1 MTTEL
6 NLIQTEFQDVEKRV
20 LPRFPLTFLLFKI
33 GVDQHAYEVKDIS
46 HTGMQ
51 IDLKRSD
58 HSYEKDDSISGIVHW
73 RGPTLDIEGQVQWV
87 RGTRIG
93 IAFHKSEEFN
103 NAVKDFLSFDNI
115 IAGMRKV
122 HETHIELPPQLQ
134 FWLRSEGPV
143 EIFIWKHSHGE
154 LAKIQFIILDN
165 FVEWIDGEGLHSG
178 KLLTQRDSDL
188 PLSLEGEFMFEI
200 DRTLDVN
207 KLQFCK
213 ELVRTL
219 PEDYLPSSVVSFVL
233 LKIGD

>member
-1 MTTEL
+1 MAREL

-33 GVDQHAYEVKDIS
+33 GANEHAYEVKDIS

-51 IDLKRSD
+51 IDMKHSG
-58 HSYEKDDSISGIVHW
+58 HSYEKGDSISGIVHW

-87 RGTRIG
+87 CENKIG
-93 IAFHKSEEFN
+93 IAFHKNDKFN
-103 NAVKDFLSFDNI
+103 SAVADFLSFDNI
-115 IAGMRKV
+115 ITGMRKV
-122 HETHIELPPQLQ
+122 HETHLELPPQLKY
-134 FWLRSEGPV
+134 WLRSEGPV

-165 FVEWIDGEGLHSG
+165 FVEWLDGDGLHTG

-188 PLSLEGEFMFEI
+188 PLSSEGEFMFEM
-200 DRTLDVN
+200 DRNLDLN

-213 ELVRTL
+213 ELVKTL
-219 PEDYLPSSVVSFVL
+219 PDDYLPSSVVSFVL
-233 LKIGD
+233 LKLGD